1 MRCSVI
7 PSAARNL
14 QFLLLAACS
23 LELGAQQQ
31 AGAPSRDEL
40 ALLARTQL
48 AITAA
53 HDSSNKELSKSGNK
67 TDKAQSELKAK
78 FQARVTEILHHSGM
92 TEAQYRRG
100 TFLVSTDTGVRRLF
114 DSITVALS
122 GAPLPGAVQRT
133 AQLPVPPGPAGV
145 HAGHV
150 ANAFDDTP
158 NLGWGLLPT
167 AIAEARVAQQHATLA
182 TRMPDNLEY
191 MKTHSGH
198 VLHALD
204 PASIPG
210 LMAPGLGYGV
220 KKAANGVITHI
231 ELAGAAPGAPQQ
243 IELHSKHI
251 AIAGRNT
258 LVRVDQ
264 IIALAQKVRAATTAA
279 EAASLVSQ
287 MAALAD
293 QLMAGTDA
301 NSDGRIT
308 WEMGEGGLQ
317 HADDHIRMMLRPAP

>member
-1 MRCSVI
+1 MTVMRSRLTVSLIALCV
-7 PSAARNL
+7 AA
-14 QFLLLAACS
+14 
-23 LELGAQQQ
+23 ELTAQQQ
-31 AGAPSRDEL
+31 AGSPGREDL
-40 ALLARTQL
+40 AILAKTQL

-53 HDSSNKELSKSGNK
+53 HDSSNKELSKAGNK
-67 TDKAQSELKAK
+67 TDKAQAELKDK
-78 FQARVTEILHHSGM
+78 LQARIAEILHHNGL
-92 TEAQYRRG
+92 TESQYRSA
-100 TFLVSTDTGVRRLF
+100 TFLISTDTGARRVF

-122 GAPLPGAVQRT
+122 GAPLPGAVQRGP
-133 AQLPVPPGPAGV
+133 QLPVPPGPAGL

-158 NLGWGLLPT
+158 NLGQGLLPA
-167 AIAEARVAQQHATLA
+167 AIAEARIAQQHATLA
-182 TRMPDNLEY
+182 TRQPQNLEY
-191 MKTHSGH
+191 MKTHAGH
-198 VLHALD
+198 VIHALD
-204 PASIPG
+204 PASIPE

-220 KKAANGVITHI
+220 KKAATGVVTHI

-243 IELHSKHI
+243 VVLHSKHI

-264 IIALAQKVRAATTAA
+264 IIAIAQKVRAATTAA

-287 MAALAD
+287 MSALAD

-308 WEMGEGGLQ
+308 YDVGEGGLQ
-317 HADDHIRMMLRPAP
+317 HADDHIRMMLKPMP

>member
-1 MRCSVI
+1 MIPASVRFRLPAVAI
-7 PSAARNL
+7 AI
-14 QFLLLAACS
+14 C
-23 LELGAQQQ
+23 LGAPLKAQQQ
-31 AGAPSRDEL
+31 AGSPSRDEL
-40 ALLARTQL
+40 ATLAKAQL

-53 HDSSNKELSKSGNK
+53 HDSSNKELSKAGNK
-67 TDKAQSELKAK
+67 TDKAQAELKEK
-78 FQARVTEILHHSGM
+78 FQARVAEILHHSGM

-100 TFLVSTDTGVRRLF
+100 TFLISSDTGARRIY

-150 ANAFDDTP
+150 ANAFHDTP

-167 AIAEARVAQQHATLA
+167 AIAEAKIAQQHATLA

-191 MKTHSGH
+191 MKTHAGH

-204 PASIPG
+204 PSTVPT

-220 KKAANGVITHI
+220 KKATTGVVTHI

-243 IELHSKHI
+243 VVLHSKHI
-251 AIAGRNT
+251 AIAARNT

-264 IIALAQKVRAATTAA
+264 LIALAQKVRAATTAA

-301 NSDGRIT
+301 NNDGRIT
-308 WEMGEGGLQ
+308 YDVGEGGLQ
-317 HADDHIRMMLRPAP
+317 HADDHVRMMLRPMP

>member
-1 MRCSVI
+1 MKLR
-7 PSAARNL
+7 AA
-14 QFLLLAACS
+14 LLLAGCA
-23 LELGAQQQ
+23 LPVAAQQQ
-31 AGAPSRDEL
+31 AGTPSRDEM
-40 ALLARTQL
+40 AALARAQL

-53 HDSSNKELSKSGNK
+53 HDSTNKELSRSGNK
-67 TDKAQSELKAK
+67 TDKAQQELKQK
-78 FQARVTEILHHSGM
+78 LQARVSEILHHSGL
-92 TEAQYRRG
+92 TEPQYRRG
-100 TFLVSTDTGVRRLF
+100 TFLVSTDTGARRLF

-167 AIAEARVAQQHATLA
+167 AIAEARIAQQHATLA
-182 TRMPDNLEY
+182 ARQPENLEY
-191 MKTHSGH
+191 MKTHAGH
-198 VLHALD
+198 VIHALD
-204 PASIPG
+204 PASIPE
-210 LMAPGLGYGV
+210 LMGPGLGYGV
-220 KKAANGVITHI
+220 KKAAQGVVTHI

-243 IELHSKHI
+243 IVLHSKHI

-279 EAASLVSQ
+279 EAASFVSQ
-287 MAALAD
+287 MSSLAD
-293 QLMAGTDA
+293 QLLAGTDA

-308 WEMGEGGLQ
+308 WEVGEGGLQ
-317 HADDHIRMMLRPAP
+317 HADDHIRMMLRP

>member
-1 MRCSVI
+1 VI
-7 PSAARNL
+7 RAALGFRLWALGSAIC
-14 QFLLLAACS
+14 LAAP
-23 LELGAQQQ
+23 LPAQQQ
-31 AGAPSRDEL
+31 AGTPSRDEL
-40 ALLARTQL
+40 AALARTQL

-67 TDKAQSELKAK
+67 TDKAQAELKEK
-78 FQARVTEILHHSGM
+78 FQARVAEILHHSGM

-100 TFLVSTDTGVRRLF
+100 TFLISTDTGVRRLF

-167 AIAEARVAQQHATLA
+167 AIAEARIAQQHATLA

-220 KKAANGVITHI
+220 KKAANGVVTHI

-243 IELHSKHI
+243 IVLHSKHI

-264 IIALAQKVRAATTAA
+264 VIALAQKVRAATTAA

-287 MAALAD
+287 MAAIAE

-317 HADDHIRMMLRPAP
+317 HADDHIRMMLKPTS

>member
-1 MRCSVI
+1 MS
-7 PSAARNL
+7 SAARHL
-14 QFLLLAACS
+14 HFGLCLAACS
-23 LELGAQQQ
+23 LPLAAQQQ
-31 AGAPSRDEL
+31 AGAPSRDEI
-40 ALLARTQL
+40 AALARAQL

-53 HDSSNKELSKSGNK
+53 HDSTNKELSRAGNK
-67 TDKAQSELKAK
+67 TDKAQQELKQK
-78 FQARVTEILHHSGM
+78 LQARVSEILHHSGL
-92 TEAQYRRG
+92 TEPQYRRG
-100 TFLVSTDTGVRRLF
+100 TFLISTDTGARRVF

-167 AIAEARVAQQHATLA
+167 AIAEARIAQQHATLA
-182 TRMPDNLEY
+182 ARQPENLEY
-191 MKTHSGH
+191 MKTHAGH

-204 PASIPG
+204 PAAIPT

-220 KKAANGVITHI
+220 KKAAQGVVTHI

-243 IELHSKHI
+243 IVLHSKHI

-264 IIALAQKVRAATTAA
+264 IIGLAQKVRAATTAA
-279 EAASLVSQ
+279 EAASFVSQ
-287 MAALAD
+287 MSSLAD

-308 WEMGEGGLQ
+308 WEVGEGGLQ
-317 HADDHIRMMLRPAP
+317 HADDHIRMMLRP

>member
-1 MRCSVI
+1 MKLR
-7 PSAARNL
+7 AA
-14 QFLLLAACS
+14 LLLAGCGLQVA
-23 LELGAQQQ
+23 AQQQ
-31 AGAPSRDEL
+31 AGTPSREEI
-40 ALLARTQL
+40 AALARAQL

-53 HDSSNKELSKSGNK
+53 HDSTNKELSRAGNK
-67 TDKAQSELKAK
+67 TDKAQQELKQK
-78 FQARVTEILHHSGM
+78 LQTRVAEILHHSGL
-92 TEAQYRRG
+92 TEPQYRRG
-100 TFLVSTDTGVRRLF
+100 TFLVSTDTSARRLF

-167 AIAEARVAQQHATLA
+167 AIAEARIAQQHATLA
-182 TRMPDNLEY
+182 ARQPENLEY

-204 PASIPG
+204 PTSIPTF
-210 LMAPGLGYGV
+210 MAPGLGYGV
-220 KKAANGVITHI
+220 KKAAQGVVTHI

-243 IELHSKHI
+243 IVLHSKHI

-279 EAASLVSQ
+279 EAASFVSQ
-287 MAALAD
+287 MSALAE

-308 WEMGEGGLQ
+308 WEVGEGGLQ
-317 HADDHIRMMLRPAP
+317 HADDHIRMMLRS